1 MIPKEQ
7 PYTTGTRTQEQTLAQ
22 YPPKA
27 RYFPK
32 TVTEKTVETVD
43 GSTKKIPMRPVP
55 KSVRSIN
62 NG

>member
-1 MIPKEQ
+1 MIPKKEAF
-7 PYTTGTRTQEQTLAQ
+7 TTGTRTQAETLAQ

-55 KSVRSIN
+55 SSVRSIN